1 MGSYP
6 WDVSCWISSIN
17 IFEHRLRTTSWSC
30 RPGNGQK
37 AVSQN
42 KTTEQLGELWA
53 VLISPQP
60 LRTQIIQR
68 RSRAQHQH
76 IYVSTVPWSEL
87 VRTKHR
93 LGLRQLDYQR
103 KQQNRKGKVL
113 ILISRCKVQGTHG
126 CDCNSPCNWFD
137 VNKHSLTTRLTVKPQ
152 TKPMCSFWFSSYA
165 PIRNQ
170 TWKWTGYTTMIKCNF
185 WIKTYLW
192 SQSTECNFSA
202 LVKTKS
208 CFVSRFLQR
217 IFYNVCRGDANENQN
232 LIIYCLYLSNVQE

>member
-37 AVSQN
+37 AVFQN

-68 RSRAQHQH
+68 HSRAQHQH

-126 CDCNSPCNWFD
+126 CDRNSPCNWFD

-152 TKPMCSFWFSSYA
+152 TKPVCSFWFNSYT

-170 TWKWTGYTTMIKCNF
+170 TWKWTGYTTMIKHNF
-185 WIKTYLW
+185 WIKTYSVVPKYRVQFQCSGQDKKLF
-192 SQSTECNFSA
+192 CF
-202 LVKTKS
+202 KIFTKD
-208 CFVSRFLQR
+208 FLQ
-217 IFYNVCRGDANENQN
+217 
-232 LIIYCLYLSNVQE
+232 CLYRRC